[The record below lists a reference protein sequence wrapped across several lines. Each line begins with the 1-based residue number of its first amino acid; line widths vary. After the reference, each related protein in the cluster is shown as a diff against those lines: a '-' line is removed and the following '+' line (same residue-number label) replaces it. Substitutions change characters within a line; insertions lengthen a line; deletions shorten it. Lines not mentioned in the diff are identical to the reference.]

1 MGEIVNPSRI
11 EVAAIHPQIQYPV
24 GIGAVAPSLE
34 IKNPFGNGAPALLG
48 EIVNPSGIRLAAHI
62 VEIQFAF
69 GNAVIDEYHNY
80 WSIDIEHDVSIHG
93 NQSVIYVYLCMLT
106 ITTLIHL

>member
-1 MGEIVNPSRI
+1 MNPFRNGAAASVGEIENPFGDGAAASVGEI
-11 EVAAIHPQIQYPV
+11 EN
-24 GIGAVAPSLE
+24 S
-34 IKNPFGNGAPALLG
+34 FGNGAPALLG
-48 EIVNPSGIRLAAHI
+48 DIVNPSGIWLTAHI
-62 VEIQFAF
+62 VEIQSPF